1 MTSRQTALLENHIDV
16 AALGTTSKAPV
27 CVILDLED
35 KVAFEI
41 ASVYQPNCTQNRDTI
56 KAAGAYPA
64 VVLALPLEGANALI
78 AGISPA
84 KKIRLIPDGMIP
96 VILVSE
102 ARCLVALAP
111 RIIHG

>member
-1 MTSRQTALLENHIDV
+1 MDI
-16 AALGTTSKAPV
+16 AAFGTTSDAPT

-35 KVAFEI
+35 KVGFEI
-41 ASVYQPNCTQNRDTI
+41 ASVYQPNCAQNRDTI

-84 KKIRLIPDGMIP
+84 IMIRAIPDGMTP
-96 VILVSE
+96 VIVVSE
-102 ARCLVALAP
+102 PRCFVAFVP
-111 RIIHG
+111 RTNHG

>member
-1 MTSRQTALLENHIDV
+1 MDI
-16 AALGTTSKAPV
+16 AAFGTTSDAPT

-35 KVAFEI
+35 KVGFEI
-41 ASVYQPNCTQNRDTI
+41 ASVYQPNCAQNRDTI

-84 KKIRLIPDGMIP
+84 KMIRAIPDGMTP
-96 VILVSE
+96 VIVVSE
-102 ARCLVALAP
+102 ARCLVALMP
-111 RIIHG
+111 RTNHG